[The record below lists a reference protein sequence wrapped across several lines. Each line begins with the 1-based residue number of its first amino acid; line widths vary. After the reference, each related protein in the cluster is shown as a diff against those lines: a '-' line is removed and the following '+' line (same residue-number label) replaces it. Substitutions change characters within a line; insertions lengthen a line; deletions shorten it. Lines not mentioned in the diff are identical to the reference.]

1 MLCEVEIR
9 STMRDLKLAN
19 EEQGLGLTSF
29 PCPLCDAG
37 KSDMRDPERIQ
48 SGFPIN
54 RSTEKMHNLGHM
66 ARVNPFQWN
75 KEELANRLKGTK
87 AIPLTMNNQDIAK
100 NSFESLHFKLSLGR
114 WIKIFLAHLN
124 AGLYVWSVDR
134 NLKDTFQPHEDQLN
148 RDMCKVLGIQKRL
161 NLQVIFLSC
170 HRCSSTLYCT

>member
-54 RSTEKMHNLGHM
+54 RSTEKMRHEKCLYEPYGLES
-66 ARVNPFQWN
+66 P
-75 KEELANRLKGTK
+75 
-87 AIPLTMNNQDIAK
+87 K
-100 NSFESLHFKLSLGR
+100 NGNYRGYSLFEKS
-114 WIKIFLAHLN
+114 
-124 AGLYVWSVDR
+124 
-134 NLKDTFQPHEDQLN
+134 
-148 RDMCKVLGIQKRL
+148 KRENYL
-161 NLQVIFLSC
+161 I
-170 HRCSSTLYCT
+170 